1 MGSGGASWAVATWHV
16 LVDGVNA
23 HTWGD
28 LWVSRWFSVPLG
40 FLVFKTSLDTFSL
53 FTETHLLFLRNY
65 PPTHFDSSLVVAFS
79 GGRCATA
86 LPNFPPFKVRFSP
99 LLRFPFVSMPM
110 RAMVSSILISSFS
123 FFFFSFLFG
132 FVGDLVC
139 PSMVSSSEVRT
150 ECPSISF
157 LVARLGGL

>member
-1 MGSGGASWAVATWHV
+1 MGNGGTSWAVATWHV

-40 FLVFKTSLDTFSL
+40 FLVFKTSLDTFSP

-79 GGRCATA
+79 GGRCAAA
-86 LPNFPPFKVRFSP
+86 LPNFPPFKVRFPP

-110 RAMVSSILISSFS
+110 WAMVSSILISSFS
-123 FFFFSFLFG
+123 FFFFLFFFPFWVCWGFSLSFHG
-132 FVGDLVC
+132 
-139 PSMVSSSEVRT
+139 
-150 ECPSISF
+150 
-157 LVARLGGL
+157 